1 MMMRGSAL
9 AVLSFA
15 PRCSLLLLLLLL
27 LRTTSA
33 LPQLLLPPA
42 PLTGCL
48 SAVMDLN
55 DDIALGNP
63 SAAASSIATDPP
75 EACRA
80 AGFNGVLY
88 LPYRPEDAADFLV
101 EIAQAIAG

>member
-1 MMMRGSAL
+1 MMNRSAL
-9 AVLSFA
+9 AIPSFA
-15 PRCSLLLLLLLL
+15 PRCSLLLLLL

-63 SAAASSIATDPP
+63 SAAASSIPTEPP

-80 AGFNGVLY
+80 AGFNEVLD
-88 LPYRPEDAADFLV
+88 LPYQPEDAAAFLG
-101 EIAQAIAG
+101 EIAQAIAE